1 MKYFNS
7 FNDLYT
13 NNTQQSFSVFNE
25 VQEDGD
31 SFVVSVLGTPFAVV
45 HFEDEELA
53 EEIRWNIALQ
63 PDELQEAYYEGEQ
76 AFDSPFSLRT
86 LFSFLNS
93 PLVDAPYYY
102 ATSERLSAN
111 EIDDIIG
118 ECWGVADKY
127 LNEIDN
133 VVINYGDG
141 NEGYVPLNRNEAEEL
156 ARRFDMIGRDYA
168 HYKGQE

>member
-1 MKYFNS
+1 MKHFTS

-31 SFVVSVLGTPFAVV
+31 SFVVSALGTPFAVV
-45 HFEDEELA
+45 HFEDEEA
-53 EEIRWNIALQ
+53 KEEIRWNIALE
-63 PDELQEAYYEGEQ
+63 PEELQEAYYAGEQ

-86 LFSFLNS
+86 LFSFLGS
-93 PLVDAPYYY
+93 ALIDTPFYYTTY
-102 ATSERLSAN
+102 EQLSGK

-118 ECWGVADKY
+118 ECWGVADEY

-133 VVINYGDG
+133 IVINDGDG
-141 NEGYVPLNRNEAEEL
+141 NEGYVPLDRNEAEEL
-156 ARRFDMIGRDYA
+156 ARRFDMVGRDYA
-168 HYKGQE
+168 HYRGQE